1 MHGVM
6 FCFSTACSQVATKLQ
21 ELSTAVQASCQ
32 RSTATPSSI
41 CSCPVG
47 WTSVTM
53 TQIGSSSFQ
62 SAHTVSYLIPSV
74 IPNTANEVF
83 VYGEFQSG
91 RSSPDRT
98 SHFKIYTE
106 NNGRRYEQYILLH
119 SFRQSA
125 WNSNSDNLWF
135 PMPRN
140 RRIYMHIPNVHSGNI
155 WGTLYAIGYR

>member
-1 MHGVM
+1 MHGVT
-6 FCFSTACSQVATKLQ
+6 FVFYSLQPSCHQAAGTLHCSTGIMSALNCYSFFNL
-21 ELSTAVQASCQ
+21 LL
-32 RSTATPSSI
+32 PS
-41 CSCPVG
+41 G

-119 SFRQSA
+119 SFGQSA
-125 WNSNSDNLWF
+125 WNTNSDNLWF

-140 RRIYMHIPNVHSGNI
+140 RRIYMHIPNVHGGNI